1 MDRDPLNHE
10 QRIRALEDFV
20 RGFKSSFKTEPSGSG
35 SGAVTVPKTTV
46 STLQRKPNTFGIF
59 NNNVTQE
66 ITLVTMRNIIK
77 DKMSNWRETE
87 PEHASVVFVLA
98 WSPGGR
104 LDLTPYIENRE
115 KFKGARVVGIS
126 LSLGKTTVIWPND
139 VPVSLSLEMLLAD
152 DFVTPDQTK
161 DATKDA
167 IQRLAQEARA
177 GFQILRPIG
186 CAFCS
191 NIAPPRQ
198 CANQC
203 GALYCGQNCADADWI
218 KGHAAACNR
227 TF

>member
-20 RGFKSSFKTEPSGSG
+20 RGFKSSFGTGPSGSG

-59 NNNVTQE
+59 NNNVTPETQ
-66 ITLVTMRNIIK
+66 VKMRDIIK

-87 PEHASVVFVLA
+87 PEHASVVFVVA
-98 WSPGGR
+98 WTPGGR
-104 LDLTPYIENRE
+104 LDLTNYIQNRE

-126 LSLGKTTVIWPND
+126 LSVGNTTVIWPND

-152 DFVTPDQTK
+152 DFVTPDQQK
-161 DATKDA
+161 YATKHA
-167 IQRLAQEARA
+167 IERLAQDARA
-177 GFQILRPIG
+177 SFQNLRPIG

-203 GALYCGQNCADADWI
+203 GALYCGQSCADADWI

>member
-59 NNNVTQE
+59 NNNVPQE
-66 ITLVTMRNIIK
+66 TLPKMRNIIK
-77 DKMSNWRETE
+77 DKMRNWTETK
-87 PEHASVVFVLA
+87 PEDASVVFVVA
-98 WSPGGR
+98 FSPGGR
-104 LDLTPYIENRE
+104 LDLGKYIENRE

-126 LSLGKTTVIWPND
+126 LAAGSQTTSWPAN

-177 GFQILRPIG
+177 GFQNLHPIG